1 MRPGGNPPDGRVAML
16 TAFAAGN
23 GVDLA
28 PDEAALRAATWI
40 DLSTASEAE
49 IGLVERA
56 TGLHVPSL
64 ANLSEIENSSRLAT
78 VGEALYLS
86 MPWLVGV
93 AGGAPRTSVLGFVLT
108 RDRVITV
115 RFGESQVMRTFVEH
129 LPGRFGGSC
138 GSVHVF
144 AGLLEAIVDRF
155 ADMLE
160 EIGANLDHASATIF
174 DTRTGTGHRPRMEDR
189 KLRVLL
195 RAVGQAGDTVSRLRD
210 SLLAVGRIIHYV
222 ATTAEAWVPSDLHAR
237 LHTLRQDVQSL
248 MEHDGFLTNK
258 IQFLLDATLGF
269 ISIAQN
275 NIIKVLTV
283 VSVVGVPPTLVASI
297 YGMNF
302 KTMPELEWAYG
313 YPYGL
318 AMIVLSAVVPLVWF
332 RLRGWL

>member
-1 MRPGGNPPDGRVAML
+1 ML
-16 TAFAAGN
+16 TTFAIG
-23 GVDLA
+23 GSVDLA
-28 PDEAALRAATWI
+28 PDEAGLRAAAWI
-40 DLSTASEAE
+40 DMTSPSDAE
-49 IGLVERA
+49 VMLVERT

-64 ANLSEIENSSRLAT
+64 AELSEIESSSRLAK
-78 VGEALYLS
+78 VGEVLYLS
-86 MPWLVGV
+86 MPWLLGV
-93 AGGAPRTSVLGFVLT
+93 AGGAPRTSVLGFVLA
-108 RDRVITV
+108 RERVVTV
-115 RFGESQVMRTFVEH
+115 RFGESQVIRAFVEH
-129 LPGRFGGSC
+129 LPGRFGAPC
-138 GSVHVF
+138 GPVHVF
-144 AGLLEAIVDRF
+144 VGLLEAIVDRF

-160 EIGANLDHASATIF
+160 EIGGHLDHASATIF
-174 DTRTGTGHRPRMEDR
+174 DARTGTGHRPRMEDH
-189 KLRVLL
+189 KLRALL

-222 ATTAEAWVPSDLHAR
+222 ATTAEAWVPPDIHAR
-237 LHTLRQDVQSL
+237 LHTLRQDVRSL
-248 MEHDGFLTNK
+248 TEHDGFLTNK

-302 KTMPELEWAYG
+302 KTMPELQWAYG